1 MHDKRYRLAFKGMD
15 VFARDGGNLQAQI
28 WIAGRY
34 MESISFLAAPYFAGR
49 KLRTTPAFIRIL

>member
-1 MHDKRYRLAFKGMD
+1 MIKDTGLAFKGMG

-34 MESISFLAAPYFAGR
+34 MEAL
-49 KLRTTPAFIRIL
+49 K